1 MLCPRLQT
9 IIGPLQFITMI
20 AFTFYK
26 ASSLLFLEREEMIL
40 EIRFICQCANSVSKI
55 ADNAPSVTIN
65 NYVCGHVIMVLNRLA
80 VVITVSSLSV

>member
-20 AFTFYK
+20 DFTFYK

-55 ADNAPSVTIN
+55 AFLYCFI
-65 NYVCGHVIMVLNRLA
+65 
-80 VVITVSSLSV
+80 SLSHALLRVSEPPVK